1 MRRGGGK
8 VLEDTHE
15 VSLCETLP
23 ASESIVAALAD
34 VTETTHDISLQEL
47 SVASP
52 GVANDV
58 QAEAA
63 AAITARAPSG
73 RSKRWLW
80 AAGALPLLL
89 AAAFFM
95 LESRPPAQATIEVA
109 RAPDPSASAA
119 PEPAPAPEADTSD
132 VLRATQP
139 SGDATSE
146 TSGDQAAKAVEPEDR
161 AELDEAYRAQLARAD
176 NLAAQG
182 SALRKRRKL
191 GPARAKY
198 RAALQIYPG
207 HARALY
213 GLAQLAMQQHDGKQ
227 AVELALELVRA
238 EPDQASYSLLLGDAY
253 RAAGKPKE
261 AREAWQNAARQGNA
275 LARRRLK

>member
-1 MRRGGGK
+1 MRRGGGE
-8 VLEDTHE
+8 VLEETHE

-23 ASESIVAALAD
+23 ASESIVAALAN
-34 VTETTHDISLQEL
+34 VTDPTHDISLQEL
-47 SVASP
+47 SAASP

-58 QAEAA
+58 PAQAVAP
-63 AAITARAPSG
+63 AIPARAPSG
-73 RSKRWLW
+73 RSRRWVW

-89 AAAFFM
+89 AATFFI
-95 LESRPPAQATIEVA
+95 LASRPPAEAPAEV
-109 RAPDPSASAA
+109 PSAPRPSLSAA
-119 PEPAPAPEADTSD
+119 PKVAPAPEADD
-132 VLRATQP
+132 GPPAVQP
-139 SGDATSE
+139 SAGATSE
-146 TSGDQAAKAVEPEDR
+146 TAGDQAAEAVDAEQR
-161 AELDEAYRAQLARAD
+161 AKLDATARASLARAD

-191 GPARAKY
+191 GPARGKY

-227 AVELALELVRA
+227 AMELALELVRA

-261 AREAWQNAARQGNA
+261 AREAWQNAARQGSA
-275 LARRRLK
+275 LARKRLK